1 MINREILKVAAE
13 YAIET
18 WQTQKLPG
26 DAWFQMGKPT
36 RIVGEMPMRTQFVG
50 MLGKHFVYRFHA
62 QDTLDFLADCEN
74 RENLER
80 CLEKTPQMYQG

>member
-1 MINREILKVAAE
+1 
-13 YAIET
+13 
-18 WQTQKLPG
+18 
-26 DAWFQMGKPT
+26 
-36 RIVGEMPMRTQFVG
+36 MRTQFVG